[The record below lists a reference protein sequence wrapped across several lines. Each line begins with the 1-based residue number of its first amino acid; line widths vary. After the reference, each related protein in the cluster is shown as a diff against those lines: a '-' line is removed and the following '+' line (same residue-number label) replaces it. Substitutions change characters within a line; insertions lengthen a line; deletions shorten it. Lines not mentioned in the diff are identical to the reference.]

1 MEDFV
6 MISKQELAKMIDH
19 SLLKRVVTKEDTI
32 KGIELGLKYDVASV
46 TIKPC
51 WVKLAAEMCKGTD
64 VLVDPVICFPFG
76 YDTTET
82 KVFATRQA
90 IEDGAGEIDMVMNL
104 GMFLSGEYDYVQHD
118 MKAVVDAAQGAPVK
132 VIFETAFFLT
142 DDAALTKVCQMAEA
156 AGVSFV
162 KTSTGFAPAG
172 YTFHQLKVMRDAVS
186 DKVEVKAAQGVR
198 SLEDAI
204 AVRELGVT
212 RFGATRTAAI
222 MEQWEAR
229 FG

>member
-1 MEDFV
+1 MAA
-6 MISKQELAKMIDH
+6 ITKKELAKMIDH
-19 SLLKRVVTKEDTI
+19 SLLNPVVTQKDTI
-32 KGIELGLKYDVASV
+32 EGVKLALEYDVASV

-104 GMFLSGEYDYVQHD
+104 GMFLSGAYDYVQAD
-118 MKAVVDAAQGAPVK
+118 MRAVVEAAQGAPVK
-132 VIFETAFFLT
+132 VIFETAYFNK
-142 DDAALTKVCQMAEA
+142 DDLLVKACQLAEA
-156 AGVSFV
+156 AGVAFV
-162 KTSTGFAPAG
+162 KTSTGFAPSG
-172 YTFHQLKVMRDAVS
+172 YTLHQLKVMRDAVS
-186 DKVEVKAAQGVR
+186 PHIQVKAAQGVR
-198 SLEDAI
+198 SLEDAL

-212 RFGATRTAAI
+212 RFGATRTKDI
-222 MEQWEAR
+222 MAQWEAR

>member
-1 MEDFV
+1 
-6 MISKQELAKMIDH
+6 MITKKELAKMIDH
-19 SLLKRVVTKEDTI
+19 SLLKPNVTKQDTI
-32 KGIELGLKYDVASV
+32 AGIEIALKYDVASV
-46 TIKPC
+46 TVKPC
-51 WVKLAAEMCKGTD
+51 WVKLTAEMCKGTD

-104 GMFLSGEYDYVQHD
+104 GMFLSGEYDYVQAD

-132 VIFETAFFLT
+132 VIFETAYFLT
-142 DDAALTKVCQMAEA
+142 DDDKLTKACQMAEA

-172 YTFHQLKVMRDAVS
+172 YTLHQLKVMRDAVS
-186 DKVEVKAAQGVR
+186 DKIEVKAAQGVR
-198 SLEDAI
+198 SLEDAL
-204 AVRELGVT
+204 AVRELGAT
-212 RFGATRTAAI
+212 RFGATRTVAI
-222 MEQWEAR
+222 MNQWEAR

>member
-1 MEDFV
+1 
-6 MISKQELAKMIDH
+6 MISKLELSKMIDH
-19 SLLKRVVTKEDTI
+19 SLLKPTVTKEETI
-32 KGIELGLKYDVASV
+32 KGIEIGLKYDVASV

-51 WVKLAAEMCKGTD
+51 WVRLAAEMCKGSD

-90 IEDGAGEIDMVMNL
+90 IEDGADEIDMVMNL
-104 GMFLSGEYDYVQHD
+104 GMFLSGEYDYVQDD

-132 VIFETAFFLT
+132 VIFETAYFLT
-142 DDAALTKVCQMAEA
+142 DDAALTKACQMAEKAGA
-156 AGVSFV
+156 AFV

-198 SLEDAI
+198 SLEDAL

-212 RFGATRTAAI
+212 RFGATSTVAI
-222 MEQWEAR
+222 MQQWEAR

>member
-1 MEDFV
+1 
-6 MISKQELAKMIDH
+6 MITKLELSKMIDH
-19 SLLKRVVTKEDTI
+19 SLLKPTITKEETI
-32 KGIELGLKYDVASV
+32 KGIEIGLKYDVASV

-51 WVKLAAEMCKGTD
+51 WVRLAADMCKGSD

-82 KVFATRQA
+82 KVFATQQA
-90 IEDGAGEIDMVMNL
+90 IEDGADEIDMVMNL
-104 GMFLSGEYDYVQHD
+104 GMFLSGEYDYVQAD
-118 MKAVVDAAQGAPVK
+118 MKAVVAAAQGAPVK
-132 VIFETAFFLT
+132 VIFETAYFLT
-142 DDAALTKVCQMAEA
+142 DDAALIKACQMAEE
-156 AGVSFV
+156 AGVAFV

-186 DKVEVKAAQGVR
+186 EKVEVKAAQGVR
-198 SLEDAI
+198 SLEDAL

-212 RFGATRTAAI
+212 RFGATRTVDI
-222 MEQWEAR
+222 MKQWEER

>member
-1 MEDFV
+1 
-6 MISKQELAKMIDH
+6 MISKLELAKMIDH
-19 SLLKRVVTKEDTI
+19 SLLKPVVTKEETI
-32 KGIELGLKYDVASV
+32 KGIEIGLKYDVASV

-51 WVKLAAEMCKGTD
+51 WVRLAAEMCKGSD

-90 IEDGAGEIDMVMNL
+90 IEDGADEIDMVMNL
-104 GMFLSGEYDYVQHD
+104 GMFLSGEYEYVQND

-132 VIFETAFFLT
+132 VIFETAYFLK
-142 DDAALTKVCQMAEA
+142 DDAGLTKACQMAEE
-156 AGVSFV
+156 AGVAFV
-162 KTSTGFAPAG
+162 KTSTGFAPDG

-198 SLEDAI
+198 SLEDAL

-212 RFGATRTAAI
+212 RFGATRTVDI
-222 MEQWEAR
+222 MKQWEAR

>member
-1 MEDFV
+1 
-6 MISKQELAKMIDH
+6 MISKLELSKMIDH
-19 SLLKRVVTKEDTI
+19 SLLKPVVTKEETI
-32 KGIELGLKYDVASV
+32 KGIEVGLKYDVASV

-51 WVKLAAEMCKGTD
+51 WVRLAAEMCKGSD

-90 IEDGAGEIDMVMNL
+90 IEDGADEIDMVMNL
-104 GMFLSGEYDYVQHD
+104 GMFLSGEYEYVQND

-132 VIFETAFFLT
+132 VIFETAYFLK
-142 DDAALTKVCQMAEA
+142 DDAGLTKACQMAEE
-156 AGVSFV
+156 AGVAFV
-162 KTSTGFAPAG
+162 KTSTGFAPDG

-198 SLEDAI
+198 SLEDAL

-212 RFGATRTAAI
+212 RFGATRTVDI
-222 MEQWEAR
+222 MKQWEAR